1 MDGSFYFITFKI
13 QFNLN
18 NVIENYQPEFG
29 HQHLKNCR
37 GNLLT
42 QSFALKISLVRPL
55 LLEHEL
61 IRLVLF
67 VLVRSDRFVALQIIT
82 TKFIFSYF
90 YVCSFELI
98 QTS

>member
-18 NVIENYQPEFG
+18 NVIKNYQPEFG

-37 GNLLT
+37 GNLLN

-55 LLEHEL
+55 LLKLVL
-61 IRLVLF
+61 IRLAPF
-67 VLVRSDRFVALQIIT
+67 VLVRSDRFVVL
-82 TKFIFSYF
+82 
-90 YVCSFELI
+90 
-98 QTS
+98 